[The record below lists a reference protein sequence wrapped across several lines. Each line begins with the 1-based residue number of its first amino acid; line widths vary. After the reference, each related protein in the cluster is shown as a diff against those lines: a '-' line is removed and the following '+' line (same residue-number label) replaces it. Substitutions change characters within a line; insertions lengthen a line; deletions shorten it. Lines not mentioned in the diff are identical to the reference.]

1 MIPNNVRTVRITA
14 AAGTN
19 LARAS
24 SEALS
29 NTGDNPRT
37 LHPLRQRFTIRRP
50 SSRTRR
56 RSVRLAPIAEDSRLQ
71 PPVGVWAV
79 LSPSGGGHALTPP
92 SHRRLGEPLPHQLAS
107 SASAAPQ
114 AESHLCWFAPEHRVL
129 PTVSRGYPRPEGT
142 YRRDPTPFAGFPLA
156 GSPSTCMP
164 NPRRQ
169 RSF

>member
-29 NTGDNPRT
+29 NTGDSSHT

-79 LSPSGGGHALTPP
+79 LSPSEAGHALTPAT
-92 SHRRLGEPLPHQLAS
+92 RRCLGEPLPHQLADR
-107 SASAAPQ
+107 A
-114 AESHLCWFAPEHRVL
+114 
-129 PTVSRGYPRPEGT
+129 
-142 YRRDPTPFAGFPLA
+142 
-156 GSPSTCMP
+156 
-164 NPRRQ
+164 
-169 RSF
+169 